1 MAASTAIFRS
11 HKHLNLDSRVPAPPR
26 VHVPGNSTSRGLLG
40 WIAVYKLL
48 KAAFMLAAGFATLR
62 LRHRDLTRVLLR
74 WVDRANLDPHSRIA
88 TWLLAHVLLI
98 DNRKLSL
105 IGAGFFTYMVLFSI
119 QGIGLYFEK
128 RWAEW
133 FTIATTCLLIPV
145 EIYEFFHRPHFI
157 KVVFVLLNAGV
168 VVYLAWRLNR
178 DAKLKM
184 LAARP
189 AARTYAGPQDSA

>member
-1 MAASTAIFRS
+1 MAASAVSFRS
-11 HKHLNLDSRVPAPPR
+11 HEHLNSRVPALTP
-26 VHVPGNSTSRGLLG
+26 VHAPGDSTSRGLLG

-48 KAAFMLAAGFATLR
+48 KAAFMLAAGIATLR
-62 LRHRDLTRVLLR
+62 LRHRDLTRVALR

-105 IGAGFFTYMVLFSI
+105 IGAGFFTYMVLFTI

-145 EIYEFFHRPHFI
+145 EVYEFCHRPHLV
-157 KVVFVLLNAGV
+157 KLVFVFLNVGV
-168 VVYLAWRLNR
+168 VIYLAWRLNR
-178 DAKLKM
+178 DAKLKT
-184 LAARP
+184 LAAGQADRANP
-189 AARTYAGPQDSA
+189 GPQNPG